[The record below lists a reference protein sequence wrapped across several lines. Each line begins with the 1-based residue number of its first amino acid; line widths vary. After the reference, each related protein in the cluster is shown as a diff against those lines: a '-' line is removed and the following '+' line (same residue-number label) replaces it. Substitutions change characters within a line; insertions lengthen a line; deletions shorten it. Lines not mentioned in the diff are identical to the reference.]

1 MGGQTPIE
9 RITKATANRDL
20 QRRAGASAEHLQPF
34 GRPGPAAPNR
44 AGRLRAL
51 RDRFPSSSTA
61 LGAP

>member
-34 GRPGPAAPNR
+34 GRPGPPLRTEPADYERCVTGFLA
-44 AGRLRAL
+44 RAL
-51 RDRFPSSSTA
+51 R
-61 LGAP
+61 